1 MIGIVVPAHD
11 EQNHIDACISSLVRA
26 SACPQLR
33 GEEVLIVVVLD
44 ACSDRTGAIARSL
57 GAKTIDVQAR
67 NVGIARCMGA
77 QAALHAGSRWLAFT
91 DADSTVAP
99 DWLAAQLA
107 LQSDAVCGTVAV
119 DDWGIYGQR
128 MQRHY
133 EATYTD
139 RDGHAHIHGANMG
152 VSAQAYLRA
161 GGFMALASSEDVA
174 LVAALQA
181 SGASIAWSA
190 APRVVTSARQ
200 NFKAHGGFGARLEQ
214 IELEKTWA
222 GQSVAAPQGVANQA
236 NFAYP
241 EALENTDAAAVAA
254 GLFAPLLN
262 ADRMSAA

>member
-11 EQNHIDACISSLVRA
+11 EQSLIDACISSLVRA

-44 ACSDRTGAIARSL
+44 ACRDRTGNIARSL
-57 GAKTIDVQAR
+57 GAKTIDVEAR
-67 NVGIARCMGA
+67 NVGIARSMGA
-77 QAALHAGSRWLAFT
+77 HAALHAGARWLAFT

-99 DWLAAQLA
+99 DWLTAQLA

-119 DDWGIYGQR
+119 NDWGIYGER

-133 EATYTD
+133 EASYTD

-161 GGFMALASSEDVA
+161 GGFMALSSKEDVA
-174 LVAALQA
+174 LVEALQA
-181 SGASIAWSA
+181 SGATIAWSA

-200 NFKAHGGFGARLEQ
+200 NFKAQGGFGARLAQ

-222 GQSVAAPQGVANQA
+222 GQTVAVTQGVANQA
-236 NFAYP
+236 NFENP
-241 EALENTDAAAVAA
+241 EVLESADASAVAL
-254 GLFAPLLN
+254 GLFAPPVK
-262 ADRMSAA
+262 ADRLSAA